1 MWTKVGST
9 YVCVQ
14 MSEKWQGPQKMETF
28 TKEEY
33 ENISHILNSRHHFSN
48 EALAMT

>member
-14 MSEKWQGPQKMETF
+14 MAEKWQGPQKMESF

-33 ENISHILNSRHHFSN
+33 DEYFPYSEFPSPFF
-48 EALAMT
+48 